1 MLNYCCKIVMFKNVK
16 VLKVVNEYYMVWS
29 WKDREIMFVLV
40 INILFLSEWRLIND
54 FNKNILNL

>member
-1 MLNYCCKIVMFKNVK
+1 MLNYFCKIVMFKNVK

-29 WKDREIMFVLV
+29 WKDREIMFVFV